1 MKILIASDSHGL
13 TGSLYRII
21 DTEHPD
27 MLIHLG
33 DMEDDPGRLAAKSQF
48 SEHSVRFYPWQLR
61 FPSV

>member
-33 DMEDDPGRLAAKSQF
+33 DMEKIR
-48 SEHSVRFYPWQLR
+48 HSWI
-61 FPSV
+61 